1 MTDYDRRTASRP
13 KTAAKMD
20 LHSKWRD
27 IVDKH
32 RIAESKEM
40 ERLLKSCAAPLK
52 KAGFDLDMKKSYL
65 DKYHSGSD
73 GTRMEGALFIS
84 QRSSDD
90 VWLTK
95 GEVEMLLRETLEV
108 YGSAQG
114 SSDGSWEVD
123 LTES

>member
-1 MTDYDRRTASRP
+1 MIDYDRRPA

-32 RIAESKEM
+32 RRAESKDM
-40 ERLLKSCAAPLK
+40 ERLLKSCVAPLK
-52 KAGFDLDMKKSYL
+52 KAGFDLDMQKSYL

-73 GTRMEGALFIS
+73 GTRMEGMMYIQ
-84 QRSSDD
+84 QRGDD

-108 YGSAQG
+108 YGHVQG
-114 SSDGSWEVD
+114 SAPAWEVD